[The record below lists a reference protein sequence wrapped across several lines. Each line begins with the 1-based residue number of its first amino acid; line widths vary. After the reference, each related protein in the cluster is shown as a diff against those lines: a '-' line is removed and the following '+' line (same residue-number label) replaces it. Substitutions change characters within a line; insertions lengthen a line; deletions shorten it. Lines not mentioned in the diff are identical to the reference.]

1 VYNPHKLSLI
11 KVIANILVGVDAGT
25 PMMVSCRWFIKKNG
39 QYSEIQGVTSSCY
52 QPCIE
57 DVGCS

>member
-1 VYNPHKLSLI
+1 
-11 KVIANILVGVDAGT
+11 VIANIIVGPDAGT
-25 PMMVSCRWFIKKNG
+25 PMMVNCKWFIKKNNH
-39 QYSEIQGVTSSCY
+39 YSEIQGVTSSCY

>member
-1 VYNPHKLSLI
+1 M
-11 KVIANILVGVDAGT
+11 IANITVGPDAGT
-25 PMMVSCRWFIKKNG
+25 PMMVNCKWLIKKSN